1 MEKTHTIAVVSFLF
15 SNYFVHEIL
24 HGIEPHLFNS
34 PYEVNYYPTT
44 GNPDI
49 ERDMLKT
56 ILVEN
61 RTDALISISVPMD
74 QDLLQEYKNAEIPV
88 VFVEEF
94 MEGAHTVKVDNVK
107 GAYMATEHL
116 IKLGRKKIGFVVG
129 EFKEDKTNANVV
141 ERMIGYKKALQ
152 DYGVHF
158 DPEKMR
164 QVAYYNFDEGRE
176 IMRYFIKDK
185 VEVDAIFCAAGDYV
199 AMGILDEAKVNNN
212 INVPEDLAV
221 IGYDDIIVAPYAH
234 PPLTTVRQPLA
245 EMGST
250 AFDLAVQCIKKEV
263 KETNKLIIL
272 KPELIIRKSA

>member
-1 MEKTHTIAVVSFLF
+1 MEKTHTISVVSFLF
-15 SNYFVHEIL
+15 SNNFVHEIL
-24 HGIEPHLFNS
+24 QGIEPHLFNS
-34 PYEVNYYPTT
+34 PYEINYYPTT
-44 GNPDI
+44 GNPEV

-56 ILVEN
+56 ILTEK

-74 QDLLQEYKNAEIPV
+74 QDLLQDYKNAGIPV

-94 MEGAHTVKVDNVK
+94 MEGAHTVKVDNVR

-158 DPEKMR
+158 DPDRMK
-164 QVAYYNFDEGRE
+164 QVAYYNFNEGRE
-176 IMRYFIKDK
+176 IMKSFIKNK
-185 VEVDAIFCAAGDYV
+185 IVLDAIFCAAGDNV

-212 INVPEDLAV
+212 INIPEDLAV
-221 IGYDDIIVAPYAH
+221 IGYDDINVAAYAH

-250 AFDLAVQCIKKEV
+250 AYELAVQCIKKEI
-263 KETNKLIIL
+263 KEENKLIIL
-272 KPELIIRKSA
+272 KPELIIRQSA